1 MGSAGMCPAP
11 KVGEEAGWYPRP
23 AVQREEGGCA
33 EEPPRHPHPREPSQG
48 AMESCCL
55 LGTKREMHLQ
65 PRLSFSL
72 QVARELQPSVVWIGD
87 TEKTFYKKVPST
99 ERMVRASRSFSIW
112 PFLSPPPEGT
122 LNQGLSPP
130 FKNIF
135 FKGERE

>member
-1 MGSAGMCPAP
+1 
-11 KVGEEAGWYPRP
+11 
-23 AVQREEGGCA
+23 
-33 EEPPRHPHPREPSQG
+33 
-48 AMESCCL
+48 
-55 LGTKREMHLQ
+55 MHLQ

-112 PFLSPPPEGT
+112 PFLSPPEGT